1 MNTFY
6 QQTLPKIIAFVIIA
20 SVFFIFLK
28 KQKKDEAKRKANIKL
43 LKEKYDAAIKIG
55 DKQEAL
61 ACGRKY
67 YAALRDGKR
76 LTIYDEQA
84 ISNDLAAMKN
94 NI

>member
-6 QQTLPKIIAFVIIA
+6 EQILPKIILFLAIGA
-20 SVFFIFLK
+20 VFFLFK
-28 KQKKDEAKRKANIKL
+28 KEQAKRKAAIKI
-43 LKEKYDAAIKIG
+43 LKDKYDAAIKSG

-61 ACGRKY
+61 VCGRKY

-84 ISNDLAAMKN
+84 ISNDLAAVKN